1 TYYGGTDYDYAYSTT
16 TDFFGNVY
24 LAGFAKSS
32 GLATSG
38 AHQTTLSGTLGDAFL
53 AKYDNAGVM
62 QWATYYG
69 GTNLEIGYSV
79 AVTDAGDVY
88 LTGFTNSTAG
98 IASTGAYDV
107 TYGGA
112 GLRDAFL
119 AKFNSSGARQWGT
132 YYGGAGNDE
141 GYSLGLASDG
151 SVYLAGTT
159 SSTADIATTGTYN
172 GGTSDAFLVKFTSA
186 GTRTWGIYYGGAGAD
201 EYNGMS
207 IDRVDNN
214 NVYLSGCTNSTSGIA
229 MGGSPWQPTLGG
241 GTDAFVAKFDPTGTN
256 MWGTYFG
263 GTGDDC
269 GFATAIDKAGDIY
282 MVGRTAS
289 NTGISTTNA
298 RAGLED
304 GFIAKFVNTGN
315 RTWGRYFGGPAKDEG
330 YFVAVDG
337 TNGVYVSGYTESSTG
352 INSSGITGFTAYS
365 GAGDAMAAKFDNAGT
380 PVWSTYYGG
389 TGAEYG
395 YGIAVDGKG
404 DVYLAGQL
412 ASSITMTGGA
422 DNTYG
427 GGGGDAFLSKVD
439 ESSCPIFTAAPANVT
454 VTSESTCTSCMLS
467 GGVITAPT
475 GTPCPYGSTLQYAV
489 STDGGTTY
497 GTWTST
503 APTYDQTNAISVKTR
518 CNCDFDNTLSS
529 SESTPVATVPGVCT
543 PPTPSVSAAEGSGN
557 APNDGIICSGDQ
569 VTLNASG
576 GVSYAW
582 DNGSAGPSIMVSPT
596 ATTTYT
602 VTATAANGCTASAT
616 STVTVNPLPTP
627 MITVNEMSG
636 NTPNDGSICSGASFT
651 LTASTSPASYVWNTT
666 PNQTTQ
672 TTTALTPTVTT
683 TYSVTVT
690 DPNSCASST
699 STTVTVN
706 ALPTPSI
713 VVTDMS
719 GSTPNDG
726 TICSGAS
733 ATMTASGGTSYSWNT
748 GEAVAAITKS
758 PITTTSYTVTVT
770 NADGCTAT
778 SSSTITVKALP
789 TASISVAET
798 SGSTNN
804 DGTICTGASA
814 TLTASGG
821 GTYKWSTTPEQTT
834 PAITVSPIADATY
847 TVTVTNA
854 DGCTSTTS
862 TTITVKALPTASI
875 SVAETSGSTNN
886 DGTICTGASATLTA
900 SGGGTY
906 KWSTT
911 PQQTTA
917 AITVSPIVNTT
928 YTVTVTNADG
938 CTATSSSTITV
949 KALPTPSIAVTDM
962 SGNTNND
969 GTICSGASATMTASG
984 GTGYAWS
991 SGESVAAIT
1000 KSPITTTTYTVT
1012 VTNADGCSSTTATT
1026 ITVNP
1031 LPMPTITVTE
1041 TSVTNNDGT
1050 ICNGASVTLTSSS
1063 ASSYVWSTT
1072 PTQST
1077 QTTTALSP
1085 IVTTTY
1091 TVTVTDANNCQSNT
1105 STTITVNALPTASIT
1120 VAETSGTTNDDGTIC
1135 TGASATLTATEAGP
1149 GGSYAWSSVL
1159 GSNATGSVSPIVT
1172 TTYTVTVTNADGC
1185 TATASTTITVKP
1197 LPIPAITVAE
1207 TSGTANND
1215 GTICNGAS
1223 VTLTATGGG
1232 TYNWSSDLSTNASG
1246 SVSPTMTTTYTVTVT
1261 SADGCTATA
1270 STTITVNNLPTAVI
1284 TETDMSG
1291 GANDDGVICG
1301 GGTASLTA
1309 SGGTSYLWNNG
1320 TAAALNSVSPLV
1332 ETTYTV
1338 TVTDANGCVDTES
1351 YTVSVSADA
1360 TISLDCVTPTTVV
1373 NESFDTYMSGS
1384 PLNSEANWDDY
1395 GMNSTPAITSARFTS
1410 ASNAVIFGPTEA
1422 TQSAPLV
1429 NLTTGKVVV
1438 SANVRPDRLCSGVF
1452 AVLDNTGT
1460 PVLSVKANAVTTD
1473 STFSLLDHGFMPVAT
1488 VATVG
1493 YTPDTWYEIEYVLDL
1508 DNDSYVVKIDG
1519 VTFASATGFTQ
1530 DFGGVALA
1538 NEAGSVSSFYV
1549 DDVSAVGTVSTGCDN
1564 QTVCLNTAITTITY
1578 TTTEATGA
1586 TVTGLPA

>member
-1 TYYGGTDYDYAYSTT
+1 MKVSLRSKRRVQKLGLTLLTAFVFSLLTVKSFAGDSDPSSLLNQGKRFLLVENKGQVIDQSGRSRSDVKFIGKADGVKAVVLSNGISYQFEKHPEIKKKSNPKSISGREEISADDDIETYRLDVRLVGSNPSPTIRKEEKTDYFENYYNVPGYPEGIQGVSAFEKVIMENVYPGIDWAIYIRDGKLKYDFIVKPGADPSKIVLEYQGAEKLALQNDGSILATSPMGEVEEAKPVCFSGREEVASAFVLNGNRISFAVNAYDKSQPLVIDPALLWATYYGGTDYDYAYSTT

-365 GAGDAMAAKFDNAGT
+365 GAGDAMAAKFDNTGT

-389 TGAEYG
+389 TGADYG

-602 VTATAANGCTASAT
+602 VTATAANGCTATAT

-713 VVTDMS
+713 VVTETS
-719 GSTPNDG
+719 GSTNNDG
-726 TICSGAS
+726 TICTGAS
-733 ATMTASGGTSYSWNT
+733 ATLTASGGTSYSWNT

-1000 KSPITTTTYTVT
+1000 KSP
-1012 VTNADGCSSTTATT
+1012 
-1026 ITVNP
+1026 
-1031 LPMPTITVTE
+1031 
-1041 TSVTNNDGT
+1041 
-1050 ICNGASVTLTSSS
+1050 
-1063 ASSYVWSTT
+1063 
-1072 PTQST
+1072 
-1077 QTTTALSP
+1077 
-1085 IVTTTY
+1085 
-1091 TVTVTDANNCQSNT
+1091 
-1105 STTITVNALPTASIT
+1105 
-1120 VAETSGTTNDDGTIC
+1120 
-1135 TGASATLTATEAGP
+1135 
-1149 GGSYAWSSVL
+1149 
-1159 GSNATGSVSPIVT
+1159 
-1172 TTYTVTVTNADGC
+1172 
-1185 TATASTTITVKP
+1185 
-1197 LPIPAITVAE
+1197 
-1207 TSGTANND
+1207 
-1215 GTICNGAS
+1215 
-1223 VTLTATGGG
+1223 
-1232 TYNWSSDLSTNASG
+1232 
-1246 SVSPTMTTTYTVTVT
+1246 
-1261 SADGCTATA
+1261 
-1270 STTITVNNLPTAVI
+1270 
-1284 TETDMSG
+1284 
-1291 GANDDGVICG
+1291 
-1301 GGTASLTA
+1301 
-1309 SGGTSYLWNNG
+1309 
-1320 TAAALNSVSPLV
+1320 
-1332 ETTYTV
+1332 
-1338 TVTDANGCVDTES
+1338 
-1351 YTVSVSADA
+1351 
-1360 TISLDCVTPTTVV
+1360 
-1373 NESFDTYMSGS
+1373 
-1384 PLNSEANWDDY
+1384 
-1395 GMNSTPAITSARFTS
+1395 
-1410 ASNAVIFGPTEA
+1410 
-1422 TQSAPLV
+1422 
-1429 NLTTGKVVV
+1429 
-1438 SANVRPDRLCSGVF
+1438 
-1452 AVLDNTGT
+1452 
-1460 PVLSVKANAVTTD
+1460 
-1473 STFSLLDHGFMPVAT
+1473 
-1488 VATVG
+1488 
-1493 YTPDTWYEIEYVLDL
+1493 
-1508 DNDSYVVKIDG
+1508 
-1519 VTFASATGFTQ
+1519 
-1530 DFGGVALA
+1530 
-1538 NEAGSVSSFYV
+1538 
-1549 DDVSAVGTVSTGCDN
+1549 
-1564 QTVCLNTAITTITY
+1564 
-1578 TTTEATGA
+1578 
-1586 TVTGLPA
+1586 

>member
-1 TYYGGTDYDYAYSTT
+1 MKVSLRSKRRVQKLGLTLLTAFVFSLLTVKSFAGDPDPSSLLSQGKRFLLVENKGQVVDQSGRSRSDVKFIGKADGVKAVVLSNGISYQFEKHPEIKKKSNPKSISGREEISADDDIETYRLDVRLVGSNPSPTIRKEEKTDYFENYYNVPGYPEGIQGVSAFEKVIMENVYPGIDWAIYIRDGKLKYDFIVKPGADPSKIVLEYQGAEKLALQNDGSILATSPMGEVEEAKPVCFSGREEVASAFVLNGNRISFAVNAYDKSQPLVIDPALLWATYYGGTDYDYAYSTT

-365 GAGDAMAAKFDNAGT
+365 GAGDAMAAKFDNTGT

-389 TGAEYG
+389 TGADYG

-602 VTATAANGCTASAT
+602 VTATAANGCTATAT

-713 VVTDMS
+713 VVTETS
-719 GSTPNDG
+719 GSTNNDG
-726 TICSGAS
+726 TICTGAS
-733 ATMTASGGTSYSWNT
+733 ATLTASGGTSYSWNT

-789 TASISVAET
+789 
-798 SGSTNN
+798 
-804 DGTICTGASA
+804 
-814 TLTASGG
+814 
-821 GTYKWSTTPEQTT
+821 
-834 PAITVSPIADATY
+834 
-847 TVTVTNA
+847 
-854 DGCTSTTS
+854 
-862 TTITVKALPTASI
+862 
-875 SVAETSGSTNN
+875 
-886 DGTICTGASATLTA
+886 
-900 SGGGTY
+900 
-906 KWSTT
+906 
-911 PQQTTA
+911 
-917 AITVSPIVNTT
+917 
-928 YTVTVTNADG
+928 
-938 CTATSSSTITV
+938 
-949 KALPTPSIAVTDM
+949 
-962 SGNTNND
+962 
-969 GTICSGASATMTASG
+969 
-984 GTGYAWS
+984 
-991 SGESVAAIT
+991 
-1000 KSPITTTTYTVT
+1000 
-1012 VTNADGCSSTTATT
+1012 
-1026 ITVNP
+1026 
-1031 LPMPTITVTE
+1031 
-1041 TSVTNNDGT
+1041 
-1050 ICNGASVTLTSSS
+1050 
-1063 ASSYVWSTT
+1063 
-1072 PTQST
+1072 
-1077 QTTTALSP
+1077 
-1085 IVTTTY
+1085 
-1091 TVTVTDANNCQSNT
+1091 
-1105 STTITVNALPTASIT
+1105 
-1120 VAETSGTTNDDGTIC
+1120 
-1135 TGASATLTATEAGP
+1135 
-1149 GGSYAWSSVL
+1149 
-1159 GSNATGSVSPIVT
+1159 
-1172 TTYTVTVTNADGC
+1172 
-1185 TATASTTITVKP
+1185 
-1197 LPIPAITVAE
+1197 
-1207 TSGTANND
+1207 
-1215 GTICNGAS
+1215 
-1223 VTLTATGGG
+1223 
-1232 TYNWSSDLSTNASG
+1232 
-1246 SVSPTMTTTYTVTVT
+1246 
-1261 SADGCTATA
+1261 
-1270 STTITVNNLPTAVI
+1270 
-1284 TETDMSG
+1284 
-1291 GANDDGVICG
+1291 
-1301 GGTASLTA
+1301 
-1309 SGGTSYLWNNG
+1309 
-1320 TAAALNSVSPLV
+1320 
-1332 ETTYTV
+1332 
-1338 TVTDANGCVDTES
+1338 
-1351 YTVSVSADA
+1351 
-1360 TISLDCVTPTTVV
+1360 
-1373 NESFDTYMSGS
+1373 
-1384 PLNSEANWDDY
+1384 
-1395 GMNSTPAITSARFTS
+1395 
-1410 ASNAVIFGPTEA
+1410 
-1422 TQSAPLV
+1422 
-1429 NLTTGKVVV
+1429 
-1438 SANVRPDRLCSGVF
+1438 
-1452 AVLDNTGT
+1452 
-1460 PVLSVKANAVTTD
+1460 
-1473 STFSLLDHGFMPVAT
+1473 
-1488 VATVG
+1488 
-1493 YTPDTWYEIEYVLDL
+1493 
-1508 DNDSYVVKIDG
+1508 
-1519 VTFASATGFTQ
+1519 
-1530 DFGGVALA
+1530 
-1538 NEAGSVSSFYV
+1538 
-1549 DDVSAVGTVSTGCDN
+1549 
-1564 QTVCLNTAITTITY
+1564 
-1578 TTTEATGA
+1578 
-1586 TVTGLPA
+1586 